1 MQIISFFTQEGS
13 SAPRNQLVA
22 QELVEDE
29 IHFEVNLA
37 LDNPQSGL
45 DLLV

>member
-1 MQIISFFTQEGS
+1 MQIISFSTQEGS

-22 QELVEDE
+22 RELVEDE